1 MLIRCNIEDDG
12 ESCYLQF
19 DNEIGKFIFQNPS
32 KSRSLQNFKFTKENK
47 LAWYFILI
55 PCLFIL
61 QYDFKEFL

>member
-32 KSRSLQNFKFTKENK
+32 KSQRSLQNFKFTKENK
-47 LAWYFILI
+47 LAWYLI
-55 PCLFIL
+55 
-61 QYDFKEFL
+61 